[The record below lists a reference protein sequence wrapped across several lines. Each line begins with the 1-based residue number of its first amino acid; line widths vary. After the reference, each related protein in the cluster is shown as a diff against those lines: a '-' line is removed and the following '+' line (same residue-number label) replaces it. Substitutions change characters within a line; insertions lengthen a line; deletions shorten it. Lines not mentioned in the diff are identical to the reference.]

1 MERDVPSLKFLA
13 KHLKVPAEKKE
24 PKVKKEKETDTS
36 TPGATPATPAA
47 TPTVQPSVKIA
58 VGDQAPGMIYSVV
71 QSNKLKFPVQP

>member
-1 MERDVPSLKFLA
+1 M
-13 KHLKVPAEKKE
+13 KKE
-24 PKVKKEKETDTS
+24 RETDTS

-71 QSNKLKFPVQP
+71 QSNKLKVPVQP